1 MLTHPHVHL
10 QTRST
15 CLQVGWLGLGLPSAC
30 DYRVGNSQLAL
41 TEK

>member
-1 MLTHPHVHL
+1 MLTHPHAHF

-15 CLQVGWLGLGLPSAC
+15 RVQVGWLGLGLQSAC
-30 DYRVGNSQLAL
+30 DNRVGNSQLAL